1 MDVNNFDQQIEELRS
16 RVRGIW
22 QRTAT
27 QPNSH
32 QELIIEAF
40 DELQIAVEE
49 LLAASEELEETRVA
63 VEKERQRYQELF
75 DFAPDAYL
83 VTDATGKILEA
94 NNVAAT
100 MFCMALKY
108 LVGKPLILFIAQQ
121 DRQFFRS
128 QINNPRQIQDWVID
142 LKPRFNK
149 PFPASIR
156 TSPVYDSQKKLV
168 SWRWLLRNIS
178 EAKQAQERV
187 AKRTE
192 DLAKANEQLLSEITE
207 RKRAESQL
215 LHLALHDVLTGLPNR
230 TLFMNRLK
238 DAVDYSKRHSDYL
251 FAVLFI
257 DLDHFKLINDSLGH
271 ALGDQLLFTVAQR
284 LQECLR
290 SVDIAARLGGDEF
303 IILLVGIKDVLEVVA
318 VVKRIQKKL
327 ALPVVLGGQEVSTT
341 ASIGIALSITGCQQP
356 EDFLR
361 DADIAMYRAKTQGR
375 ACYEIFNTDMHI
387 QAMAHLELVN
397 ELRRAIELQEFQVYY
412 QPIVSLSSGR
422 ITGFEALVRWLH
434 PKYGIVLPEY
444 FMSTAQETGLIILI
458 EQWVL
463 YEACSQIQQWQ
474 EQFFSNSKGL
484 PESPL
489 SISINLCSTRF
500 SEEKLLPHIN
510 KVLQDTGLSAP
521 SLTLEI
527 TESVIM
533 ENDDKA
539 IIRLKQLRN
548 LGIKLAIDD
557 FGTGYSSLG
566 RLHHFPINQ
575 LKIDRSFVSG
585 SIFDHGNLDIV
596 QTIIT
601 LAHKLSVDVTAE
613 GVETE
618 EQLAMLRNL
627 SCEYGQGYFFSH
639 PLDSSE
645 AATLI
650 MANPQW

>member
-1 MDVNNFDQQIEELRS
+1 MDVDNFSQEINELRS

-27 QPNSH
+27 QPNSQ
-32 QELIIEAF
+32 QELMIEAF
-40 DELQIAVEE
+40 EELQIAVEE
-49 LLAASEELEETRVA
+49 LLVASEELEVTRA
-63 VEKERQRYQELF
+63 QAEKERQRYQELF
-75 DFAPDAYL
+75 DFAPDGYL
-83 VTDATGKILEA
+83 VTNTVGKILEA
-94 NNVAAT
+94 NYAAAI
-100 MFCMALKY
+100 MLSVRQQY
-108 LVGKPLILFIAQQ
+108 LIGKPLVLFIAQQ
-121 DRQFFRS
+121 DRQIFS
-128 QINNPRQIQDWVID
+128 SLINNSQQIQDCIID
-142 LKPRFNK
+142 INPRLGT
-149 PFPASIR
+149 PFPVSLRA
-156 TSPVYDSQKKLV
+156 SPVYDSQQKLV
-168 SWRWLLRNIS
+168 GWRWLLHNIS

-187 AKRTE
+187 AKRTVE
-192 DLAKANEQLLSEITE
+192 LAKVNQQLLGEIAE

-215 LHLALHDVLTGLPNR
+215 LHLAFHDVLTGLPNR
-230 TLFMNRLK
+230 ALFMNRLE
-238 DAVDYSKRHSDYL
+238 DAVNYSKRHSDYL
-251 FAVLFI
+251 FAVLFL
-257 DLDHFKLINDSLGH
+257 DLDRFKLINDSLGH
-271 ALGDQLLFTVAQR
+271 ALGDQLLLTVAQR

-318 VVKRIQKKL
+318 VVERIQKKL
-327 ALPVVLGGQEVSTT
+327 ALPVVLGRQEVSTT
-341 ASIGIALSITGCQQP
+341 ASIGIALSITGCQEP

-375 ACYEIFNTDMHI
+375 GRYEIFNTDMHI

-434 PKYGIVLPEY
+434 PKHGIVLPEY

-463 YEACSQIQQWQ
+463 YEACGQIQQWQ
-474 EQFFSNSKGL
+474 EQLSSNSKDL
-484 PESPL
+484 PKSPL
-489 SISINLCSTRF
+489 SININLCSTRF

-510 KVLQDTGLSAP
+510 KVLQDTGLTAP

-533 ENDDKA
+533 ENNDKA

-575 LKIDRSFVSG
+575 LKIDRSFVNEN
-585 SIFDHGNLDIV
+585 IFDDGNLDIV
-596 QTIIT
+596 ETIIT
-601 LAHKLSVDVTAE
+601 LAHKLGVDVTAE

-618 EQLAMLRNL
+618 KQLAMLRKLN
-627 SCEYGQGYFFSH
+627 CEYGQGYFFSY
-639 PLDSSE
+639 PLDSSQ
-645 AATLI
+645 ATALI
-650 MANPQW
+650 MTNPQW